1 MKRVFILF
9 AGVLVLLAG
18 TGHAQT
24 AAPARPTATEVFHLR
39 SACAALG
46 EKLVKDSQFVVYPS
60 GAAEAHYDVSDNRC
74 YVQLKDFQPHGSSI
88 SLVDAQSR
96 EVLAHLMHFHDGSV
110 SGWINAQDAAHDL
123 GMAVTCPTVSQPAYG
138 LCAANQAARFIH
150 HVMQYG
156 LHPKPASA
164 RRGDR

>member
-18 TGHAQT
+18 TGMRRPPGRPGQRPRRSFICARR
-24 AAPARPTATEVFHLR
+24 APPWVR
-39 SACAALG
+39 SWSKIRSSWC
-46 EKLVKDSQFVVYPS
+46 PS